1 MRVLKLNYNNQLDQ
15 TKAERITSMLRAD
28 IINKEFAPGSH
39 ITIKEISDRYHAS
52 NIPVREA
59 LRTLESEH
67 FLEINPY
74 KGATVLEV
82 DEKFATLIY
91 DVLRGLELI
100 TYESI
105 FDVMTDEFLEELRN
119 INNEIGTLKD
129 NKVDRQKYLRLND
142 KLHTK
147 LIEASPNT
155 PAKDLY
161 HKYINIV
168 QSFRE
173 IYVPEYS
180 RIRQAYSEHEDILN
194 AISRKDPMELKRCVD
209 IHSTRAGRNLHDQYI
224 RNNRL

>member
-1 MRVLKLNYNNQLDQ
+1 MNYNNQLDQ
-15 TKAERITSMLRAD
+15 TKTERVTSMLRAD

-39 ITIKEISDRYHAS
+39 ITIKEISDRYRAS

-67 FLEINPY
+67 ILEINPY
-74 KGATVLEV
+74 KGATILEV
-82 DEKFATLIY
+82 DEKYAALIY

-105 FDVMTDEFLEELRN
+105 FEILTDEFVFELRL
-119 INNEIGTLKD
+119 INQEIGNLKD
-129 NKVDRQKYLRLND
+129 TEEDRKRYLRLND

-155 PAKDLY
+155 IAKDLY
-161 HKYINIV
+161 YKYIIIL

-173 IYVPEYS
+173 IYLPEYS
-180 RIRQAYSEHEDILN
+180 RVQQAYKEHENIID
-194 AISRKDPMELKRCVD
+194 AIAQKDSMELKRCVD
-209 IHSTRAGRNLHDQYI
+209 IHSNAAGRNLHDLYL
-224 RNNRL
+224 NRSGV

>member
-1 MRVLKLNYNNQLDQ
+1 MNYNSQLDQ
-15 TKAERITSMLRAD
+15 TKAERVTSMLRAD

-67 FLEINPY
+67 ILEINPY

-82 DEKFATLIY
+82 DEKYAALIY

-105 FDVMTDEFLEELRN
+105 FTILTDEFITELRAVN
-119 INNEIGTLKD
+119 QEIGKLQDTED
-129 NKVDRQKYLRLND
+129 DRKRYLRLND

-155 PAKDLY
+155 IAKDLY
-161 HKYINIV
+161 YKYIIIL

-173 IYVPEYS
+173 IYLPEYD
-180 RIRQAYSEHEDILN
+180 RVRQAYKEHENIIH
-194 AISRKDPMELKRCVD
+194 AIEQKDSMELKRCVD
-209 IHSTRAGRNLHDQYI
+209 IHSNAAGKNLHDLYL
-224 RNNRL
+224 NRSQI